1 MILLSIIEFH
11 LKDAIDILLVA
22 MMLYYVY
29 RLMKA
34 SGSMNA
40 FLGILFF
47 IILWFV
53 VSRLLEMELLGA
65 ILDKLVSVGVLALI
79 VIFQDEIRRF
89 LQTIG
94 TQRKAY
100 SLFRLFL
107 GRRKD
112 SKSELAIVTPIV
124 RACQSMSRQKV
135 GALIIIE
142 KHMQLGDIVNTGEE
156 IDALVSERLI
166 ENIFFKNS
174 PLHDGAMI
182 ISGMKIRAAGCLL
195 PVAHDQ
201 DIPNWLG
208 LRHRAALGIT
218 QVSDAMSIVVSEET
232 GGITVA
238 RQGLLSLD
246 ITSDELDRLLIE
258 VLSE

>member
-1 MILLSIIEFH
+1 MILLSILEFH
-11 LKDAIDILLVA
+11 IKDAIDILLVA
-22 MMLYYVY
+22 MVLYYVY
-29 RLMKA
+29 RLMKK

-47 IILWFV
+47 IVLWFI
-53 VSRLLEMELLGA
+53 VSRILEMKLLGA

-94 TQRKAY
+94 THKKAFSIFRMFFGHRKENT
-100 SLFRLFL
+100 L
-107 GRRKD
+107 
-112 SKSELAIVTPIV
+112 EMTTVTPIV
-124 RACQSMSRQKV
+124 RACVSMAKQKV

-142 KHMQLGDIVNTGEE
+142 RNTTLTDIVASGES
-156 IDALVSERLI
+156 IDAKVSERLI

-174 PLHDGAMI
+174 PLHDGAMV
-182 ISGMKIRAAGCLL
+182 ISGGKIQSAGCIL
-195 PVAHDQ
+195 PVSHDR

-208 LRHRAALGIT
+208 LRHRAALGMT
-218 QVSDAMSIVVSEET
+218 QQSDAVAIVVSEET

-238 RQGLLSLD
+238 RQGHLDLD
-246 ITSDELDRLLIE
+246 ITSDELDSILNE
-258 VLSE
+258 VYSE